1 MRRKSITTYPRSAG
15 NKRDGEAR
23 AVLQRQIYQVIV
35 NLATNAATP
44 SATRFDQHKGGCA
57 AWTSAG
63 TLERIFDPFLY
74 DQADGKGNW
83 PRPLGGAPNITSH
96 GGTVRVYSEPGKGTA
111 FHVYFLAI
119 TSAVEAREAIP
130 QPLVAGSG
138 QRILFVDDEA
148 LKADETGQVGQSDTR
163 CSRIGS

>member
-44 SATRFDQHKGGCA
+44 SVTRFDQHKGGCA
-57 AWTSAG
+57 AWTSAR

-83 PRPLGGAPNITSH
+83 PRPLGGAPNYHQPRRHREGVQRTWEGNCLSCLF
-96 GGTVRVYSEPGKGTA
+96 PGD
-111 FHVYFLAI
+111 H
-119 TSAVEAREAIP
+119 ER
-130 QPLVAGSG
+130 SG
-138 QRILFVDDEA
+138 NA
-148 LKADETGQVGQSDTR
+148 
-163 CSRIGS
+163 